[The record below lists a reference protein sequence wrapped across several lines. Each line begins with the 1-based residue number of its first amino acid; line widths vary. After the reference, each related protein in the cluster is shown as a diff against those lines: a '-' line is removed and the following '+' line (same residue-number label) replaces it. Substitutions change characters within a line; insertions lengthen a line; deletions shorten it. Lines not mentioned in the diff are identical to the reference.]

1 MTQTATL
8 SSPPTQVLTRVGS
21 IDVLRGLVMIIMA
34 LDHTRDFLHINGF
47 YYDATDMATTTPPLF
62 FTRWITHYCAPIFV
76 FLAGTSAY
84 LSGRKKTPR
93 QLSSFL
99 LTRGLWLIFLEIT
112 IINFTF
118 WFNLT
123 FSFLMLQVIW
133 AIGFSMMV
141 LGGMVFL
148 PWRVVLAVGLVIIAG
163 HNTLDAVSFPEGT
176 TAHVVW
182 ALLHQQSFIR
192 FSSGMTLG
200 VLYPVLPWIGVLV
213 TGYCFGRLY
222 GSDYTMERR
231 KRFLLV
237 AGLAAVAGFILLRFL
252 NVYGDPRPW
261 EVQRN
266 GLYTFM
272 SFLNTTKYP
281 PSLLYLLMTLG
292 PGMLLLYAFEGRQY
306 RWIDFVS
313 VYGRVPLFYYV
324 LHFLVIHLLSVAGML
339 LSGVSW
345 SELEMQEGVPPEQGF
360 SLGVVYIFWVGVVL
374 FFYPLCRW
382 YAGFKARQSSQVWSY
397 L

>member
-1 MTQTATL
+1 MVHTATL
-8 SSPPTQVLTRVGS
+8 LPPPTQALTRVGS
-21 IDVLRGLVMIIMA
+21 IDVLRGIVMIIMA
-34 LDHTRDFLHINGF
+34 LDHTREFLHVNGF
-47 YYDATDMATTTPPLF
+47 YYDATDMATTTPILF
-62 FTRWITHYCAPIFV
+62 FTRWITHFCAPLFV

-99 LTRGLWLIFLEIT
+99 LTRGLWLIFLEVT

-133 AIGFSMMV
+133 AIGVSMIV
-141 LGGMVFL
+141 LSGMVFL
-148 PWRVVLAVGLVIIAG
+148 PWRVVLAIGMAIIVG
-163 HNTLDAVSFPEGT
+163 HNTLDTVSFPQGT

-182 ALLHQQSFIR
+182 GLLHQQSFLR
-192 FSSGMTLG
+192 LDSGMTIG
-200 VLYPVLPWIGVLV
+200 ILYPVLPWIGVMV

-222 GSDYTMERR
+222 STDYTTEQR
-231 KRFLLV
+231 KRLLLIM
-237 AGLAAVAGFILLRFL
+237 GLAAVAGFILIRLL

-261 EVQRN
+261 DVQRD

-281 PSLLYLLMTLG
+281 PSLLFLLMTLG

-306 RWIDFVS
+306 RWMNFVS
-313 VYGRVPLFYYV
+313 VYGRVPLFYYI
-324 LHFLVIHLLSVAGML
+324 LHFLVIHLLSLAGML
-339 LSGVSW
+339 VSGVSW
-345 SELEMQEGVPPEQGF
+345 SALKVQEAIPRDQGF
-360 SLGVVYIFWVGVVL
+360 SLGVVYICWIGVVL

-382 YAGFKARQSSQVWSY
+382 YADFKARQTSQVWSY